1 MKVFLPLIAL
11 ATIGATT
18 RDEPVAPGVISPPDA
33 SRDAVQTP
41 VVDPDADYACEDDP
55 LVISGAEAEAQLFRD
70 PARPDTLQPIRAV
83 DYQVNGCGLLV
94 LADGTLMRPPE
105 NDERQPVSLQP
116 AQ

>member
-11 ATIGATT
+11 ATIGATSE
-18 RDEPVAPGVISPPDA
+18 EPATPDVVSPPVA
-33 SRDAVQTP
+33 SRDSVQTP
-41 VVDPDADYACEDDP
+41 VVDPDADYACMDDP
-55 LVISGAEAEAQLFRD
+55 LVVSGAEGEARLFRD
-70 PARPDTLQPIRAV
+70 PARPETLQPIRAV

-105 NDERQPVSLQP
+105 DDGHQPVSLQP

>member
-18 RDEPVAPGVISPPDA
+18 EEPATPGVISPPDA
-33 SRDAVQTP
+33 SQDSVQAP
-41 VVDPDADYACEDDP
+41 VVDPDADYACKDDP
-55 LVISGAEAEAQLFRD
+55 LVVSGAEGEAQLFRD
-70 PARPDTLQPIRAV
+70 PARPETLQPIRGV

-94 LADGTLMRPPE
+94 LADGTLMRPPN
-105 NDERQPVSLQP
+105 NDSRQPVSLQP